1 MTETEYNYLQSVLSN
16 LVSSERLR
24 RKVPHEKYRETYV
37 CAVLDCKSKLHE
49 VYNTH
54 KKQEDKT

>member
-1 MTETEYNYLQSVLSN
+1 MTETEYNYLQSALSK

-24 RKVPHEKYRETYV
+24 RKFPHEKYCETYV

>member
-1 MTETEYNYLQSVLSN
+1 MTETEYNYLQSVLSK

-24 RKVPHEKYRETYV
+24 RKISHEKYRETYV